1 MADPELRDPSHP
13 EPAPDA
19 TLRLPAGVPIDPN
32 STLQL
37 EIPKHLTSHSTLKLH
52 LPEAATDPNQTQRL
66 VLSKGDEPP
75 IRVQKV
81 DQPLETEGQTGES
94 PLRPEGPKPF
104 GWKLPLGLAALV
116 LVGAVTYLVVA
127 KKPSQPAGRPPIPGG
142 ISSGPEAVPAAAVVY
157 LQQAK
162 TGDAHAMRMLGV
174 MYYYGLNVPQ
184 DRQKGLDWYRKAAE
198 KGSDAARSEL
208 NKIEGGR

>member
-1 MADPELRDPSHP
+1 MPDPEPRDPAHP
-13 EPAPDA
+13 DSAPDA
-19 TLRLPAGVPIDPN
+19 TLRLAAGVPVDPR
-32 STLQL
+32 STVQVD
-37 EIPKHLTSHSTLKLH
+37 IPKLLSSHSTLRLH
-52 LPEAATDPNQTQRL
+52 LPESATDPNQTQRL

-75 IRVQKV
+75 IRVKKV

-104 GWKLPLGLAALV
+104 GWKLPLGLAVLV
-116 LVGAVTYLVVA
+116 LLGAGTYLVVA
-127 KKPSQPAGRPPIPGG
+127 RKPSQPAGRPPVPEG
-142 ISSGPEAVPAAAVVY
+142 IRSGVEAVPPAAEVY
-157 LQQAK
+157 FQQAK